1 MRRGI
6 NVKARM
12 AVLFLLSCIFL
23 ALAGVGVF
31 AELENGKY
39 QAAHLAQLQQPA
51 PTEISADSQYGGSF
65 YPLYPPELEPGDGK
79 AETEAY
85 CGMCHSTRYI
95 TMQPPLPAGSW
106 EAEVTK
112 MKKTFGATIPDEA
125 TTQIIRYLQAHYTPA
140 ARKK

>member
-51 PTEISADSQYGGSF
+51 PT
-65 YPLYPPELEPGDGK
+65 
-79 AETEAY
+79 
-85 CGMCHSTRYI
+85 
-95 TMQPPLPAGSW
+95 
-106 EAEVTK
+106 
-112 MKKTFGATIPDEA
+112 
-125 TTQIIRYLQAHYTPA
+125 
-140 ARKK
+140 